1 MVSNCSQKAANW
13 WSDKIEAQANR
24 RYVPGLDKFEK
35 LLAIQIQNTI
45 NSKGSAIISTSFS
58 RGINTLE
65 RLAFTSN
72 MKAPLPVDYD
82 MNIFFGNIYIYY
94 NGILISSL

>member
-35 LLAIQIQNTI
+35 LLAVQIQNKI
-45 NSKGSAIISTSFS
+45 NSRGSAWLSTSS
-58 RGINTLE
+58 PKGINQF
-65 RLAFTSN
+65 RSLAFETD
-72 MKAPLPVDYD
+72 MGAPLPVDYD
-82 MNIFFGNIYIYY
+82 MDIFLEHIYIYY
-94 NGILISSL
+94 NGMLILSL